1 MEQQLWQGGAWER
14 PAQPVQPLV
23 LPEVKNRPGRRE
35 RRRRRNW
42 IVFGVCL
49 GLIVVLTAAAAVWSD
64 LDFSVTPP
72 SWNYE
77 DDVPAAYAE
86 DVGETTIPRGGVT
99 SDVRLELQPA
109 SEQVLT
115 PQEIYARCSSAIVY
129 IQARYPSGRGSAGS
143 GVVMTGDGY
152 IITNAHVIA
161 GAQQAQVVFQDNTV
175 MEAVLVGAHADYD
188 LAVLKVE
195 GADLPCAQ
203 FASSTQLSVGDT
215 VVALG
220 NPLGS
225 RLRGT
230 MTEGIVSAID
240 RSVDLDGVTMSLIQT
255 TAALNPG
262 NSGGALINDRGQV
275 VGITT
280 MKMMSR
286 YDTIEGLG
294 FAVPTRLAKGVVDQ
308 LIATGEAKTPA
319 LGIVVMFDR
328 TKYGGLYVTAVNK
341 NSDAWQKGLRA
352 DDVIVAVNGIAV
364 TDDSVL
370 VTAKE
375 ELGVGGS
382 LLLTVE
388 REGERLEFE
397 IELMDAKLFEET
409 EN

>member
-1 MEQQLWQGGAWER
+1 MDQQLWQGGAWER

-23 LPEVKNRPGRRE
+23 LPEVKNRPGRSQ

-42 IVFGVCL
+42 VVFGTCL
-49 GLIVVLTAAAAVWSD
+49 GLIIVLAAAAAVLPD
-64 LDFSVTPP
+64 LHFSMTLPG
-72 SWNYE
+72 WNYE
-77 DDVPAAYAE
+77 DDGPAAYAE
-86 DVGETTIPRGGVT
+86 DVGETTIPRGGAG
-99 SDVRLELQPA
+99 SDTRLELQPT
-109 SEQVLT
+109 SQQVLT
-115 PQEIYARCSSAIVY
+115 PQEIYAQCGPAIVY
-129 IQARYPSGRGSAGS
+129 IQARYPSGRGGAGS

-161 GAQQAQVVFQDNTV
+161 GAEQAQVVFQDNTV
-175 MEAVLVGAHADYD
+175 MEAVLVGVHTDYD

-195 GADLPCAQ
+195 GTQLPCAQ
-203 FASSTQLSVGDT
+203 FASSADLRVGDA

-294 FAVPTRLAKGVVDQ
+294 FAVPTRLAKRVVDQ

-328 TKYGGLYVTAVNK
+328 TKGGLYVTAVNK
-341 NSDAWQKGLRA
+341 NSDAWHKGLRA
-352 DDVIVAVNGIAV
+352 DDVIVAVNGTAV

-375 ELGVGGS
+375 ELGVGAS
-382 LLLTVE
+382 LKLTVE
-388 REGERLEFE
+388 RKSERLELE

>member
-1 MEQQLWQGGAWER
+1 MDRQLWQGGAWEQ
-14 PAQPVQPLV
+14 PAQPVQKLV
-23 LPEVKNRPGRRE
+23 LPEVKNRPSRAQ
-35 RRRRRNW
+35 RRRRRGW
-42 IVFGVCL
+42 IIFGACL
-49 GLIVVLTAAAAVWSD
+49 GLIAALTATVAALPYLEWGVMLPGWS
-64 LDFSVTPP
+64 
-72 SWNYE
+72 YE
-77 DDVPAAYAE
+77 GDAHPTGPE
-86 DVGETTIPRGGVT
+86 EGETTIPRGGVA

-115 PQEIYARCSSAIVY
+115 LQEIYTRCSPAIVY

-161 GAQQAQVVFQDNTV
+161 GAEQAQVVFQDNTV
-175 MEAVLVGAHADYD
+175 MEAILVGAHADYD

-195 GADLPCAQ
+195 GEDLPCAQ
-203 FASSTQLSVGDT
+203 FASSAGLSVGDA

-225 RLRGT
+225 KLRGT
-230 MTEGIVSAID
+230 MTAGIVSAID
-240 RSVDLDGVTMSLIQT
+240 RSVALDGVTMSLIQT

-294 FAVPTRLAKGVVDQ
+294 FAVPTRLAKSVVDQ
-308 LIATGEAKTPA
+308 LIAAGEAKTPA
-319 LGIVVMFDR
+319 LGIVVVFDYA
-328 TKYGGLYVTAVNK
+328 KYGGLYVAAVNK
-341 NSDAWQKGLRA
+341 DSDAWAKGLRA
-352 DDVIVAVNGIAV
+352 DDVIVAVNGTAV

-370 VTAKE
+370 VMAKE
-375 ELGVGGS
+375 NLGVGGS
-382 LLLTVE
+382 LTLTVD
-388 REGERLEFE
+388 RAGEQLELE
-397 IELMDAKLFEET
+397 VELMDSKLFQQA

>member
-1 MEQQLWQGGAWER
+1 MEQQLWRGGAWEQ

-23 LPEVKNRPGRRE
+23 LPEVKDRPRRVSRY
-35 RRRRRNW
+35 RRKSW
-42 IVFGVCL
+42 IVFAISL
-49 GLIVVLTAAAAVWSD
+49 GLIAAMTVAVVFMPYVQLQVTLPDWEDAGQSD
-64 LDFSVTPP
+64 SEQD
-72 SWNYE
+72 
-77 DDVPAAYAE
+77 
-86 DVGETTIPRGGVT
+86 GETTIPRGGIG
-99 SDVRLELQPA
+99 SDVRLELQPVG
-109 SEQVLT
+109 EQVLT
-115 PQEIYARCSSAIVY
+115 QQEIYRRCGAAVVY
-129 IQARYPSGRGSAGS
+129 IQARYPSGKGSAGS

-161 GAQQAQVVFQDNTV
+161 GTQQAQVIFQDNTV

-188 LAVLKVE
+188 LAVLKVD
-195 GADLPCAQ
+195 GADLPCAS
-203 FASSTQLSVGDT
+203 FANSADLRVGDA

-240 RSVDLDGVTMSLIQT
+240 RSVDVDGVKMSLIQT

-280 MKMMSR
+280 MKMISR

-294 FAVPTRLAKGVVDQ
+294 FAIPTRLAKTIVDR
-308 LIATGEAKTPA
+308 LIADGEAKTPA
-319 LGIVVMFDR
+319 LGIIVMFDYA
-328 TKYGGLYVTAVNK
+328 KYGGLCVTGVNK
-341 NSDAWQKGLRA
+341 NSDAWDKGLRP
-352 DDVIVAVNGIAV
+352 DDVIVAVNGVPV

-370 VTAKE
+370 VVAKE
-375 ELGVGGS
+375 ELGVGAS
-382 LLLTVE
+382 LNLTVDRAGQRFE
-388 REGERLEFE
+388 LE
-397 IELMDAKLFEET
+397 IELMDAKLFEAT

>member
-14 PAQPVQPLV
+14 PSQPVQPLI
-23 LPEVKNRPGRRE
+23 LPEGKSRPSRSE
-35 RRRRRNW
+35 RRRRRGW
-42 IVFGVCL
+42 MVFGACL
-49 GLIVVLTAAAAVWSD
+49 GLIAVLTAAAAVLPDVELQVMLPGWS
-64 LDFSVTPP
+64 
-72 SWNYE
+72 YE
-77 DDVPAAYAE
+77 DDAPPTYVE
-86 DVGETTIPRGGVT
+86 EMGETTIPRGGVG
-99 SDVRLELQPA
+99 SDARLELQPK

-115 PQEIYARCSSAIVY
+115 PQEIYTRCSPAIVY

-195 GADLPCAQ
+195 GTNLPCAP
-203 FASSTQLSVGDT
+203 FASSAQLSVGDA

-240 RSVDLDGVTMSLIQT
+240 RSVDMDGVTMSLIQT

-319 LGIVVMFDR
+319 LGIVVMFDYA
-328 TKYGGLYVTAVNK
+328 KYGGLYVKAVNK
-341 NSDAWQKGLRA
+341 NSDAWAKGLRA
-352 DDVIVAVNGIAV
+352 DDVIVAVNGVAV
-364 TDDSVL
+364 TDDSIL
-370 VTAKE
+370 VIAKE
-375 ELGVGGS
+375 ELGVGGG
-382 LLLTVE
+382 LKLTVE
-388 REGERLEFE
+388 RAGERLEFDVL
-397 IELMDAKLFEET
+397 LMDSALFEG
-409 EN
+409 

>member
-1 MEQQLWQGGAWER
+1 MDQQLWQGGAWER

-23 LPEVKNRPGRRE
+23 LPEVKNRPSRSQ

-42 IVFGVCL
+42 VVFGTCL
-49 GLIVVLTAAAAVWSD
+49 GLIIVLAAAAAVLPD
-64 LDFSVTPP
+64 LHFSMTLPG
-72 SWNYE
+72 WNYE
-77 DDVPAAYAE
+77 DDGPAAYAE
-86 DVGETTIPRGGVT
+86 DVEETTIPRGGAG
-99 SDVRLELQPA
+99 SDTRLELQPT
-109 SEQVLT
+109 SRQVLT
-115 PQEIYARCSSAIVY
+115 PQEIYAQCGPAIVY
-129 IQARYPSGRGSAGS
+129 IQARYPSGRGGAGS

-161 GAQQAQVVFQDNTV
+161 GAEQAQVVFQDNTV
-175 MEAVLVGAHADYD
+175 MEAVLVGVHTDYD

-195 GADLPCAQ
+195 GTELPCAQ
-203 FASSTQLSVGDT
+203 FASSADLRVGDA

-294 FAVPTRLAKGVVDQ
+294 FAVPTRLAKRVVDQ

-328 TKYGGLYVTAVNK
+328 TKGGLYVTAVNK
-341 NSDAWQKGLRA
+341 NSDAWHKGLRA
-352 DDVIVAVNGIAV
+352 DDVIVAVNGTAV

-375 ELGVGGS
+375 ELGVGAS
-382 LLLTVE
+382 LKLTVE
-388 REGERLEFE
+388 RKSERLELE
-397 IELMDAKLFEET
+397 IELMDAKLFEEA

>member
-1 MEQQLWQGGAWER
+1 MGQQLWQGGAWEQ
-14 PAQPVQPLV
+14 PAQPVQPLI
-23 LPEVKNRPGRRE
+23 LPQVKERPRRS
-35 RRRRRNW
+35 RRKGW
-42 IVFGVCL
+42 IIFAISL
-49 GLIVVLTAAAAVWSD
+49 GLIAAMTIAAVFMPYMQIQVM
-64 LDFSVTPP
+64 LP
-72 SWNYE
+72 SWE
-77 DDVPAAYAE
+77 DMPQSQAE
-86 DVGETTIPRGGVT
+86 EDGETTIPRGGIG
-99 SDVRLELQPA
+99 SNVRLELQPVG
-109 SEQVLT
+109 EQVLAQ
-115 PQEIYARCSSAIVY
+115 QEIYERCKSCVVY

-143 GVVMTGDGY
+143 GVVMTADGY

-161 GAQQAQVVFQDNTV
+161 GTQQAQVVFQDNTV
-175 MEAVLVGAHADYD
+175 MEAVLVGTHADYD
-188 LAVLKVE
+188 LAVLKVD
-195 GADLPCAQ
+195 GIDLPCAQ
-203 FASSTQLSVGDT
+203 FASSADLRVGDS

-240 RSVDLDGVTMSLIQT
+240 RSVDMDGVTMSLIQT

-294 FAVPTRLAKGVVDQ
+294 FAVPTRLAKRIVDQ
-308 LIATGEAKTPA
+308 LIAQGEAKTPA
-319 LGIVVMFDR
+319 LGIIVMFDYD
-328 TKYGGLYVTAVNK
+328 KYGGLCVTGVNK
-341 NSDAWQKGLRA
+341 NSDAWAKGLRP
-352 DDVIVAVNGIAV
+352 DDVIVAVNGVPV

-370 VTAKE
+370 VVAKE

-382 LLLTVE
+382 LKLTVE
-388 REGERLEFE
+388 REDECLEFE
-397 IELMDAKLFEET
+397 IELMDAKRFEET